1 MQVEHH
7 TKDFIPQQQIDE
19 IFKSEFGPLQ
29 DYDPVKMEEELEKPE
44 VKEVHVFKR
53 GGLAE
58 INARLRHE
66 EPELTRKKRRKK
78 AKRLLKVKNA

>member
-7 TKDFIPQQQIDE
+7 TKDFLSPQQAGDM
-19 IFKSEFGPLQ
+19 FSEYGPLQ
-29 DYDPVKMEEELEKPE
+29 DFDQEKMEEELEKPE

-58 INARLRHE
+58 ICARLRHE
-66 EPELTRKKRRKK
+66 HPELTRKQRRKE
-78 AKRLLKVKNA
+78 AKRLLKDGNV